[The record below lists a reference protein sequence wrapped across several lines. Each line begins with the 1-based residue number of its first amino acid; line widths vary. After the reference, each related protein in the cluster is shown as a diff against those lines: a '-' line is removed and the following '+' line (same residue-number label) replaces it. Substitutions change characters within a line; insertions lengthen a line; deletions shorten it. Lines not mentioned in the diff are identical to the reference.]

1 MSDDEGQET
10 MMTQTGPKD
19 IVIAVA
25 THKAYRMPTDPV
37 YMPLHV
43 GKALH
48 PELDLGFAGD
58 DTGDNISELNA
69 SYSELTGLYWLWKN
83 CDAKYKGLVHY
94 RRHFAS
100 PSFTKRLKTRDR
112 FDRIASGD
120 EIRSALQ
127 TSDILVPKKRN
138 YFIETVYSHYSHT
151 FDGCQFDET
160 RKILQ
165 EQCPE
170 NVRAFDD
177 LMASKSAHIF
187 NMFVMSNELFDEYC
201 SWMFPIINELT
212 ERIPIEQYDAFGAR
226 YPGRVSERLLDVW
239 LTTHGCKYTEIPVI
253 SPEPINWW
261 KKGTSFLLAKFVGKK
276 YKKSF

>member
-1 MSDDEGQET
+1 MNDEGQEAT
-10 MMTQTGPKD
+10 MTQTEAKD

-25 THKAYRMPTDPV
+25 THKAYRMPTDSV

-48 PELDLGFAGD
+48 PELDLGFASD

-127 TSDILVPKKRN
+127 TSDILVSKKRN

-170 NVRAFDD
+170 YVRAFDD
-177 LMASKSAHIF
+177 LMASKGAHIF

-239 LTTHGCKYTEIPVI
+239 LNTRGYKYTEIPVM

-276 YKKSF
+276 YLESF

>member
-1 MSDDEGQET
+1 MNDEGQEAT
-10 MMTQTGPKD
+10 MTQTEPKD

-83 CDAKYKGLVHY
+83 CDATYKGLVHY

-100 PSFTKRLKTRDR
+100 PSFTKRLKARDR

-120 EIRSALQ
+120 EIRSVLQ

-138 YFIETVYSHYSHT
+138 YYIETIYSHYSHT

-170 NVRAFDD
+170 YVRAFDD
-177 LMASKSAHIF
+177 LMVSRSAHIF
-187 NMFVMSNELFDEYC
+187 NMFVMSNELVDEYC
-201 SWMFPIINELT
+201 SWMFPIIKELT

-239 LTTHGCKYTEIPVI
+239 LNTHGCKYAELHVT

-261 KKGTSFLLAKFVGKK
+261 EKGVGFLKAKYLKKGYMRSF
-276 YKKSF
+276 

>member
-1 MSDDEGQET
+1 MSDDEGQKT

-48 PELDLGFAGD
+48 PELDLGFVGD

-83 CDAKYKGLVHY
+83 CDAEYKGLVHY

-100 PSFTKRLKTRDR
+100 PSFIKKLKARDR
-112 FDRIASGD
+112 FDQIASGN

-127 TSDILVPKKRN
+127 AADILVPKKRN
-138 YFIETVYSHYSHT
+138 YYIETVYSHYSHT
-151 FDGCQFDET
+151 FDGKQFDVLRE
-160 RKILQ
+160 ILLEMQ
-165 EQCPE
+165 PE
-170 NVRAFDD
+170 YVRAFDI
-177 LMASKSAHIF
+177 LMQSTSAHIY
-187 NMFVMSNELFDEYC
+187 NMFVMSRERFDEYC
-201 SWMFPIINELT
+201 AWMFPIIEELIR
-212 ERIPIEQYDAFGAR
+212 RIPPEIYDAFGAR
-226 YPGRVSERLLDVW
+226 YPGRVSERLLDIW
-239 LTTHGCKYTEIPVI
+239 LETTDYNYRELDVC
-253 SPEPINWW
+253 SPEPVDWMR
-261 KKGTSFLLAKFVGKK
+261 KGTGFLMAKFAGKK
-276 YKKSF
+276 YEKSF